1 MQRSDSEEPTVNSL
15 YAAAAAR
22 VVVTSRRRFVTSCGL
37 QQLTGEVM
45 AIGYVQPSEAAS
57 LEAAVESLIGADP
70 AVDIKGE
77 WSAMHAAGA
86 IFDPDVL
93 LAWLLTEG
101 VSLRH

>member
-1 MQRSDSEEPTVNSL
+1 MERPESPDPTVNSL

-22 VVVTSRRRFVTSCGL
+22 VVVTSRRSFVASCGV
-37 QQLTGEVM
+37 QRLTGEVM
-45 AIGYVQPSEAAS
+45 AIGYVQPSEVAS
-57 LEAAVESLIGADP
+57 LEEAVEGLIGGDP
-70 AVDIKGE
+70 AVDTAGE

>member
-1 MQRSDSEEPTVNSL
+1 MEIPGPDQPTVSSL

-22 VVVTSRRRFVTSCGL
+22 VVVTSKRSFVASCGV
-37 QQLTGEVM
+37 QRLTGEVM

-57 LEAAVESLIGADP
+57 LEAAVEALIGSDP
-70 AVDIKGE
+70 AVEMEGE

-101 VSLRH
+101 VSRRH